1 MKKGNNNF
9 NKLPN
14 LYVITILNFDLFH
27 EDYMMYTFHNQCV
40 EAPQIEYNDG
50 LKFIYFYTGGHKGGS
65 EVIQNLLRYLENSTY
80 ENVTDETTRKLHE
93 YVQKV
98 KKLPEVRDSYMTW
111 DMYIDLMK
119 EEEREIGR
127 KAGEEIGRKAGEE
140 IGRKAG
146 EEIGRKAGE
155 EIGRKAGEEIGRK
168 AGEEIGRRTGEAT
181 NLISLVRRKLEK
193 GKNQTII
200 ADELEETEEK
210 ISMIYGLLMEKGDKT
225 DEELAVIML
234 ESRRTY
240 KE

>member
-40 EAPQIEYNDG
+40 EAPQIQYNDG

-93 YVQKV
+93 YVEKV

-119 EEEREIGR
+119 EEE
-127 KAGEEIGRKAGEE
+127 
-140 IGRKAG
+140 
-146 EEIGRKAGE
+146 
-155 EIGRKAGEEIGRK
+155 RKAGEEIGRK

-210 ISMIYGLLMEKGDKT
+210 ISMIYDLLMENGHKT

-234 ESRRTY
+234 ESR
-240 KE
+240 

>member
-1 MKKGNNNF
+1 
-9 NKLPN
+9 
-14 LYVITILNFDLFH
+14 
-27 EDYMMYTFHNQCV
+27 
-40 EAPQIEYNDG
+40 
-50 LKFIYFYTGGHKGGS
+50 
-65 EVIQNLLRYLENSTY
+65 
-80 ENVTDETTRKLHE
+80 
-93 YVQKV
+93 
-98 KKLPEVRDSYMTW
+98 
-111 DMYIDLMK
+111 MYIDLMK
-119 EEEREIGR
+119 EEER
-127 KAGEEIGRKAGEE
+127 E

-210 ISMIYGLLMEKGDKT
+210 ISMIYDLLMENGHKT

-234 ESRRTY
+234 ESR
-240 KE
+240 